1 MELLTPKE
9 IVAELDKYIVGQDRA
24 KKAVAVALRNRY
36 RRSQLPESLREDI
49 TPKNILMKGPTG
61 VGKTEIARR
70 LAKIV
75 RAPFVKVEATKYTEV
90 GYVGRDVESMIR
102 DLVETSIR
110 LVRDEKFE
118 QVKAT
123 ATNNANKK
131 IRDLLF
137 KNNKARAKA
146 KATTSTEKLDE
157 NTIEI
162 VVEDAES
169 QNKAD
174 ELLRE
179 VEQGKHDQEYVEV
192 EVIETS
198 KMIEIIPGAPD
209 SNLSDM
215 LDGFLPK
222 RKKLRKITVAQ
233 ARRNFVN
240 EESDRLIDLDAVN
253 EEGVRRAEQEGIIF
267 IDEIDKIA
275 ISRGNGSGPDVSRE
289 GVQRDILPFVEGC
302 TVNTKYGLIKT
313 DYILFIA
320 AGAFHIAKM
329 DDLIPELQ
337 GRFPIRVELEN
348 LTAKDFYNILTQPKN
363 AITMQQTE
371 LLRVDNIDL
380 KFDKDALQEIAKI
393 AELENENQENIGARR
408 LHTIMEALLND
419 ISFEADVSYPMSK
432 VVITKDMVQKVLAT
446 SVKQY
451 DITKYIM

>member
-9 IVAELDKYIVGQDRA
+9 IVAELDKYIIGQDRA
-24 KKAVAVALRNRY
+24 KRAVAVALRNRY
-36 RRSQLPESLREDI
+36 RRSKLPENLREDI

-118 QVKAT
+118 EVKAT

-131 IRDLLF
+131 IRDLLL
-137 KNNKARAKA
+137 KSSKVKASTKPA
-146 KATTSTEKLDE
+146 TSTAKVDD
-157 NTIEI
+157 NTVEI
-162 VVEDAES
+162 VVEDKD
-169 QNKAD
+169 NKNRAD
-174 ELLRE
+174 ELLKE
-179 VEQGKHDQEYVEV
+179 IEEGKHDDDLVEV
-192 EVIETS
+192 EVTEAP

-209 SNLSDM
+209 ANLNDM

-222 RKKLRKITVAQ
+222 RKKVRKITVAQ
-233 ARRNFVN
+233 ARRNFVS

-320 AGAFHIAKM
+320 AGAFHIAKIE
-329 DDLIPELQ
+329 DLIPELQ
-337 GRFPIRVELEN
+337 GRFPIRVELDN

-363 AITMQQTE
+363 AITMQQAE
-371 LLRVDNIDL
+371 LLKVDNIDL
-380 KFDKDALQEIAKI
+380 QFEKDALQEIARI

-408 LHTIMEALLND
+408 LHTIMESLLD
-419 ISFEADVSYPMSK
+419 EISFEADGNYPMSK
-432 VVITKDMVQKVLAT
+432 VVITKELVQKVLAS

>member
-9 IVAELDKYIVGQDRA
+9 IVAELDKYIIGQDRA
-24 KKAVAVALRNRY
+24 KRAVAVALRNRY
-36 RRSQLPESLREDI
+36 RRSKLPENLREDI

-110 LVRDEKFE
+110 LVKDEKFDAIRE
-118 QVKAT
+118 T
-123 ATNNANKK
+123 AVNNANKR
-131 IRDLLF
+131 IRDLMLKSGKF
-137 KNNKARAKA
+137 KANEKSE
-146 KATTSTEKLDE
+146 TSTSTVDE
-157 NTIEI
+157 NTVEI
-162 VVEDAES
+162 VVKDRDN
-169 QNKAD
+169 NKFAD
-174 ELLRE
+174 ELLKDIE
-179 VEQGKHDQEYVEV
+179 MGKYDQELVEV
-192 EVIETS
+192 EITEAP
-198 KMIEIIPGAPD
+198 KMIEIIPGAPE
-209 SNLSDM
+209 SNINDM

-222 RKKLRKITVAQ
+222 RKKIRRIPVAQ

-240 EESDRLIDLDAVN
+240 EESNRLVDMDAVN

-275 ISRGNGSGPDVSRE
+275 IAHGHGSGPDVSRE

-302 TVNTKYGLIKT
+302 TVNTKYGLIRT

-320 AGAFHIAKM
+320 AGAFHIAKIE
-329 DDLIPELQ
+329 DLIPELQ
-337 GRFPIRVELEN
+337 GRFPIRVELDN

-363 AITMQQTE
+363 AITMQQAE

-380 KFDKDALQEIAKI
+380 QFDKEALQEIARI

-408 LHTIMEALLND
+408 LHTIMEALLD
-419 ISFEADVSYPMSK
+419 EISFDADGNYPMSK
-432 VVITKDMVQKVLAT
+432 VVITKELVQKVLA
-446 SVKQY
+446 SSIKQY
-451 DITKYIM
+451 DISKYIM

>member
-9 IVAELDKYIVGQDRA
+9 IVAELDKYIIGQDRA
-24 KKAVAVALRNRY
+24 KRAVAVALRNRY
-36 RRSQLPESLREDI
+36 RRSKLPESLREDI

-118 QVKAT
+118 EVKAT

-131 IRDLLF
+131 IRDLLLR
-137 KNNKARAKA
+137 NNKA
-146 KATTSTEKLDE
+146 KATAKSTTSTAKVDE
-157 NTIEI
+157 NTVEI
-162 VVEDAES
+162 VVEDKD
-169 QNKAD
+169 NKRNAD

-179 VEQGKHDQEYVEV
+179 IEEGKHESDLVEV
-192 EVIETS
+192 EMVEAP

-209 SNLSDM
+209 ANLNDM

-222 RKKLRKITVAQ
+222 RKKVRKITVAQ

-320 AGAFHIAKM
+320 AGAFHIAKIE
-329 DDLIPELQ
+329 DLIPELQ

-363 AITMQQTE
+363 AITMQQAE
-371 LLRVDNIDL
+371 LLKVDNIDL
-380 KFDKDALQEIAKI
+380 QFDKDALLEIARI
-393 AELENENQENIGARR
+393 AELENENKENIGARR
-408 LHTIMEALLND
+408 LHTIMETLLD
-419 ISFEADVSYPMSK
+419 EISFEADGNYPMSK
-432 VVITKDMVQKVLAT
+432 VVITKELVQKVLAS

-451 DITKYIM
+451 DISKYIM